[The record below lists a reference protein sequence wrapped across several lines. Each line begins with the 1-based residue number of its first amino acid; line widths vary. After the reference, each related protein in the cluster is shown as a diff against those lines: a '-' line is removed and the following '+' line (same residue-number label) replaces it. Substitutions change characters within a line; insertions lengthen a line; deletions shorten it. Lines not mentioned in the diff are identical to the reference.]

1 MVVERSGL
9 FLRKP
14 LHIQT
19 KNLQNYS
26 VNVAAEKNEQR
37 KAKEHFAITKELL
50 QSYKYKLPE
59 NMLKSKLQYFPKK
72 PPLYSRRKLNKQ
84 DVF

>member
-19 KNLQNYS
+19 KNLQNYR
-26 VNVAAEKNEQR
+26 VNVAAKNEQR
-37 KAKEHFAITKELL
+37 KVKEHCAIAEELL

-59 NMLKSKLQYFPKK
+59 NMLNSKLQYFPKK
-72 PPLYSRRKLNKQ
+72 PLLYSRRKLNKQ
-84 DVF
+84 EAF